1 MKEGYGVTVTSN
13 VCLFWRYFY
22 LVSLTVFSTKSD
34 LYFLFVLKGCPA
46 EDDRVPLETKE
57 FNMSEYLDAARAED
71 FIGRQWLYRE
81 IEDAFKDEYI
91 AGVQILG
98 SPGSGKSA
106 LSSHLICSRTSSP
119 RIHTHIIGYH
129 LCKYSEKNTQ
139 MAGKFVRNLADMIA
153 RRLPEYGYL
162 VSNTSFI
169 QRSFAQDC
177 IQNQD
182 PVGCFEVT
190 IVTPLRNLKKPPA
203 ENWFLVVDALD
214 ECLTQGE
221 TGHSIVYLLNNKIHR
236 LPAWFNL
243 VLTSRNESDV
253 SLHSSRIKRITID
266 PEDPRNLKDL
276 EFYVTKRLFHAT
288 PLLRRI
294 TSWFGDDSEKSIATL
309 AGDVLNISQGN
320 FLFVKELLDY
330 WELSRPNLSNA
341 FVLPKTLGDLYQS
354 YFGRLFR
361 RKESFKYA
369 RHVFELLVSTF
380 DPLTQKQILELL
392 KTRENNRDEEY
403 DFKNNRLK
411 ELGHFLKY
419 GKDNTVTLYHLSLTE
434 WLTSEEN
441 EKYFVSKKKGHKT
454 FCDFYLN
461 LIRKGKKSKLSKYIL
476 KLAQHIALG
485 GRKEAYVQ
493 EFLSLPS
500 QIVNS
505 SDPQSK
511 GTLLHL
517 AATMDNRDA
526 LELLLTHFTCIDCV
540 DNRGVTPAFLAAE
553 HGLVDNV
560 ALLIGKGA
568 KVNRKTKGM
577 VAFYKAKILRGLTT
591 LKEANNDSYL
601 SVAYQ
606 RIDMPVY
613 QTNSKFFGAS
623 MLHAAAKG
631 GHERVV
637 RFLIEKNAR
646 ISILNGAH
654 LNAMQIA
661 AEHGH
666 LNVVR
671 TLYEAGAVADQ
682 TALHHA
688 AANNRMDVVNF
699 LLDIGLKDDCLRCD
713 GFFYWLNSKHR
724 FPSTTILLSPPFKDY
739 CSHIRI
745 INNDVAKM
753 CIDYEKKW
761 PDETK
766 KLYDDSHLI
775 FCHSA
780 LHAAVAGG
788 HDKVV
793 TRLLSENHSALNC
806 HDYSG
811 RTPLHEAVRKN
822 DSTIVNILLDKHPQM
837 VKYKCKHWQE
847 VDKTLVKFEELAE
860 YNADVC
866 HCGYTPLHLAARYG
880 HLEVAI
886 LLIRKGARLDE
897 RDCTGATPVHVASCH
912 NHANLIGGNLNVKT
926 SNGSTPLH
934 SAAACGAV
942 EIIDYLLYKKASLTA
957 TDNYGLTALHYSIH
971 NIRFR
976 SVVDLIAPRKG
987 HLSGFFVHDNR
998 YISVDG
1004 LRWLDTL
1011 LTLLQSGSN
1020 VDAVDVD
1027 GQTALHIA
1035 AHYGL
1040 ADAVNVLLQMNA
1052 SMEMKDKNGKTPLEV
1067 AFENAPVEPEQLPS
1081 FRATKMEDLR
1091 ELLHGHVMVIFLL
1104 LSHGASSGKCTSS
1117 RGSMLHTAIVKK
1129 QFHIAQLL
1137 LLKGANLTCED
1148 SLGRTPL
1155 ITCLHNSGEFAG
1167 ILFSDKITEPVAIEC
1182 GKPFN
1187 YSLFHVLSYSRPFFE
1202 DDGFFYLEK
1211 CSESTDPLCTVKK
1224 GPLAVAVESHL
1235 EKERIINSCFDAEGF
1250 TALHRAAQGANLVA
1264 IRYLLANGANDSILS
1279 PHGHDAL
1286 TLAVLHAGRKR
1297 LWERNKLVWVD
1308 ADFHHRLKAEEAAI
1322 ELLRHAVKSR
1332 GYKIRC
1338 DASKAELTLYHLAA
1352 SRGLLKFIE
1361 VIFSERDLHQLDVD
1375 CANTDGITPM
1385 YLAKL
1390 FKQNEEL
1397 EGQGNPWEQVIQII
1411 KRHGSKMRY
1420 PKKMAEY
1427 SIIYN
1432 GVYGWIPDEF
1442 TLDLRPDIFHFIT
1455 SLLKSFQIR
1464 EKRPFHCS
1472 FAPYLDVNSE
1482 LFYWPIK
1489 ELWEKV
1495 NSSAVSMLRLSE
1507 EHPSTSQRRR
1517 KEQCSREEEYFRKD
1531 LRRCLLHVD
1540 QFYRCLS
1547 RIDLHRQMYP
1557 KKVAK
1562 SGNWEILSKIQRNW
1576 FQKELLDLMKMRH
1589 TEVFRMFPCAKSLF
1603 DRFKPLFRLN
1613 DDVTRH
1619 YIREYEKSGPGN
1631 YLDLICQNLRF
1642 VFQYYSSYRER
1653 NQQPS
1658 EYRLREYEL
1667 FSRPD
1672 FVEERMKIS
1681 KYFLHPGRF
1690 IITWP
1695 LEFFLKRSLGFY
1707 RRYDY
1712 LKTLHIGIEPRT
1724 YVHLYPDNVRHLVD
1738 RGRVVLLY

>member
-1 MKEGYGVTVTSN
+1 MFE
-13 VCLFWRYFY
+13 
-22 LVSLTVFSTKSD
+22 
-34 LYFLFVLKGCPA
+34 GCPA
-46 EDDRVPLETKE
+46 EDSYVPFETKE
-57 FNMSEYLDAARAED
+57 FNMSKYLDADRAKD
-71 FIGRQWLYRE
+71 FVGRQWLYRE
-81 IEDAFKDEYI
+81 VEDAFEVENI
-91 AGVQILG
+91 TGVQIIA

-106 LSSHLICSRTSSP
+106 FASQLICSRTSSSFFDT
-119 RIHTHIIGYH
+119 RILGYH
-129 LCKYSEKNTQ
+129 FCKYSDKHTQ
-139 MAGKFVRNLADMIA
+139 MAGKFVRNLAEMIG
-153 RRLPEYGYL
+153 RRLPEYGDIVTNSTY
-162 VSNTSFI
+162 I
-169 QRSFAQDC
+169 QLSLTEDC
-177 IQNQD
+177 IHYQD
-182 PVGCFEVT
+182 PVGCFEVA
-190 IVTPLRNLKKPPA
+190 VLSPLRNLTNKPR
-203 ENWFLVVDALD
+203 EIYWFVVVDALD
-214 ECLTQGE
+214 ECLTQVE
-221 TGHSIVYLLNNKIHR
+221 TGHSIVYLLNNTIHR
-236 LPAWFNL
+236 FPPWLK
-243 VLTSRNESDV
+243 VVMTSRNESDV
-253 SLHSSRIKRITID
+253 SLHSSKVKKITID
-266 PEDPRNLKDL
+266 PEDSRNLKDL
-276 EFYVTKRLFHAT
+276 EIYVTKRLFQESS
-288 PLLRRI
+288 LLHRVK
-294 TSWFGDDSEKSIATL
+294 SWFGDDSVKLITKSA
-309 AGDVLNISQGN
+309 AEVLSKTQGN

-330 WELSRPNLSNA
+330 WELSRPDLRDA
-341 FVLPKTLGDLYQS
+341 LVPPKTLGDLYQS
-354 YFGRLFR
+354 YFERLYP
-361 RKESFKYA
+361 RKGNFKYA
-369 RHVFELLVSTF
+369 RHIFELLVSTF
-380 DPLTQKQILELL
+380 EPLTQKQVFELL
-392 KTRENNRDEEY
+392 RLRENNLDEEY
-403 DFKNNRLK
+403 SFKNRLK
-411 ELGHFLKY
+411 ELDHFLKY

-434 WLTSEEN
+434 WLTSERN
-441 EKYFVSKKKGHKT
+441 EKYFVSKRKGHET

-461 LIRKGKKSKLSKYIL
+461 LIREGKKSKLSKYIL

-485 GRKEAYVQ
+485 GWKEAYVQ
-493 EFLSLPS
+493 EFLNFPS
-500 QIVNS
+500 QTVNS

-517 AATMDNRDA
+517 AATIDNREA
-526 LELLLTHFTCIDCV
+526 LELLLRHFSCIDCV
-540 DNRGVTPAFLAAE
+540 DNRGITPAFLAAE
-553 HGLVDNV
+553 HGLVDNLV
-560 ALLIGKGA
+560 LLVGKGA
-568 KVNRKTKGM
+568 KVNRKTKGI
-577 VAFYKAKILRGLTT
+577 VAFYKAKILRE
-591 LKEANNDSYL
+591 LKALKQANNNSYM
-601 SVAYQ
+601 SVVYQ

-613 QTNSKFFGAS
+613 QTKSKLFGAS

-637 RFLIEKNAR
+637 RFLIENNAR

-654 LNAMQIA
+654 LTALQIA
-661 AEHGH
+661 AENGH
-666 LNVVR
+666 LNVVK

-688 AANNRMDVVNF
+688 ALNNSLDVVNF
-699 LLDIGLKDDCLRCD
+699 LLDIGVKDECLRCD
-713 GFFYWLNSKHR
+713 GSFYWLNTKER
-724 FPSTTILLSPPFKDY
+724 FPNSTFFPDPPFKDS
-739 CSHIRI
+739 CSNMALID
-745 INNDVAKM
+745 NDVAKV

-775 FCHSA
+775 LCHSA
-780 LHAAVAGG
+780 LHAAVASG
-788 HDKVV
+788 HNKVV
-793 TRLLSENHSALNC
+793 TRLLSEKHNALNC
-806 HDYSG
+806 QDYSG

-822 DSTIVNILLDKHPQM
+822 DSTIVNILLDKQPQM

-847 VDKTLVKFEELAE
+847 VDETLLSLEELAE

-942 EIIDYLLYKKASLTA
+942 EIIDYLLNKKASLTA

-987 HLSGFFVHDNR
+987 HLSGIFVHDNR

-1052 SMEMKDKNGKTPLEV
+1052 SMEMKDKNGKTPVEV

-1091 ELLHGHVMVIFLL
+1091 KLLHGHVMVIFLL

-1167 ILFSDKITEPVAIEC
+1167 ILFSDKIAEPVAIEC

-1235 EKERIINSCFDAEGF
+1235 EKERIINSCFDDEGF

-1297 LWERNKLVWVD
+1297 LWERNELVWVD
-1308 ADFHHRLKAEEAAI
+1308 SDFHHRLKAEEAAI

-1338 DASKAELTLYHLAA
+1338 DSSKAELTLYHLAA

-1411 KRHGSKMRY
+1411 KRHGGKMRY

-1482 LFYWPIK
+1482 LFYWLIK

-1495 NSSAVSMLRLSE
+1495 NSSAVSELRHLE
-1507 EHPSTSQRRR
+1507 EHRSTSRRGR
-1517 KEQCSREEEYFRKD
+1517 KTQCSREEESFRRD
-1531 LRRCLLHVD
+1531 LGRCLLHVD
-1540 QFYRCLS
+1540 QFYRYLS

-1619 YIREYEKSGPGN
+1619 YIREYEKSGPDN
-1631 YLDLICQNLRF
+1631 YLNLICQNLRF
-1642 VFQYYSSYRER
+1642 IFQSYSSYRER

-1672 FVEERMKIS
+1672 FVGERMKIS
-1681 KYFLHPGRF
+1681 KYFRHPGRF
-1690 IITWP
+1690 IIEWP
-1695 LEFFLKRSLGFY
+1695 QEFFLKRSLGFY

-1712 LKTLHIGIEPRT
+1712 LKTIHIGIEPRT
-1724 YVHLYPDNVRHLVD
+1724 YVHLYPDNIRNLVE
-1738 RGRVVLLY
+1738 RGKVLLWY

>member
-1 MKEGYGVTVTSN
+1 MFE
-13 VCLFWRYFY
+13 
-22 LVSLTVFSTKSD
+22 
-34 LYFLFVLKGCPA
+34 GCPA
-46 EDDRVPLETKE
+46 EDSNVPFETKE

-81 IEDAFKDEYI
+81 VEDAFEEENI
-91 AGVQILG
+91 AGVQIIG

-106 LSSHLICSRTSSP
+106 LASQLICSRTSSSF
-119 RIHTHIIGYH
+119 IHTRILGYH
-129 LCKYSEKNTQ
+129 FCKYSDKNTQ
-139 MAGKFVRNLADMIA
+139 MAGKFVRNLAEMIG
-153 RRLPEYGYL
+153 RRLPEYGYF
-162 VSNTSFI
+162 VTNHTYI
-169 QRSFAQDC
+169 HRSLTEDC
-177 IQNQD
+177 IHY
-182 PVGCFEVT
+182 PLGCFKLAVLS
-190 IVTPLRNLKKPPA
+190 PLRNLKNKPR
-203 ENWFLVVDALD
+203 ENWFVVVDALD

-236 LPAWFNL
+236 FPPWLK
-243 VLTSRNESDV
+243 VVMTSRNESDA
-253 SLHSSRIKRITID
+253 SLHSSKVKKITID
-266 PEDPRNLKDL
+266 PEDSRNLKDL
-276 EFYVTKRLFHAT
+276 EIYVTKRLLQERS
-288 PLLRRI
+288 LLHRV
-294 TSWFGDDSEKSIATL
+294 TSWFGDDSVKLIAKL
-309 AGDVLNISQGN
+309 ARDVLNISQGN

-330 WELSRPNLSNA
+330 WELSRPDLRDA

-354 YFGRLFR
+354 YFERLYP
-361 RKESFKYA
+361 RKGSFKYA

-392 KTRENNRDEEY
+392 KMRENNLDEEY
-403 DFKNNRLK
+403 DFKNRLK

-461 LIRKGKKSKLSKYIL
+461 LIRKRKKSKLSKYIL

-485 GRKEAYVQ
+485 GWKEAYVQ

-517 AATMDNRDA
+517 AATIDNRDA
-526 LELLLTHFTCIDCV
+526 LELLLRHFTCIDCV

-560 ALLIGKGA
+560 ALLIVRGA

-577 VAFYKAKILRGLTT
+577 VAFYKAKILRDLTT

-601 SVAYQ
+601 SVARQ

-637 RFLIEKNAR
+637 RFLIENNAH
-646 ISILNGAH
+646 IFILNGAH
-654 LNAMQIA
+654 QTAMQIA
-661 AEHGH
+661 AENGH
-666 LNVVR
+666 LEVVKA
-671 TLYEAGAVADQ
+671 LYEAGAVADQ

-699 LLDIGLKDDCLRCD
+699 LLEIGVKDECLRCD
-713 GFFYWLNSKHR
+713 GFFSWLNSKER
-724 FPSTTILLSPPFKDY
+724 FPSTTIVLRPPFKDY
-739 CSHIRI
+739 CSHIWI
-745 INNDVAKM
+745 MDNNVTKI

-766 KLYDDSHLI
+766 KLYDDNHLI
-775 FCHSA
+775 LCHSA
-780 LHAAVAGG
+780 LHAAVASG

-793 TRLLSENHSALNC
+793 TRLLSEKHNALNC
-806 HDYSG
+806 QDYSG

-847 VDKTLVKFEELAE
+847 VNQTLLSFEELAE

-866 HCGYTPLHLAARYG
+866 HCGYSPLHLAARHG

-886 LLIRKGARLDE
+886 LLIKNGARLDD
-897 RDCTGATPVHVASCH
+897 RDCTGATPVHVAACH
-912 NHANLIGGNLNVKT
+912 NHANLIGGNLNIKT
-926 SNGSTPLH
+926 LNGSTPLH

-976 SVVDLIAPRKG
+976 SLVELIAPRKG
-987 HLSGFFVHDNR
+987 HLSSFFVHDNR

-1011 LTLLQSGSN
+1011 VKLLHRGSN

-1027 GQTALHIA
+1027 GQTPLHIA

-1067 AFENAPVEPEQLPS
+1067 AFENAPVESEQFPS
-1081 FRATKMEDLR
+1081 FRATKIEHVR
-1091 ELLHGHVMVIFLL
+1091 EHLHGHVMVIFLL

-1117 RGSMLHTAIVKK
+1117 SGSMLHTAIVKK
-1129 QFHIAQLL
+1129 QLHIAQLL
-1137 LLKGANLTCED
+1137 LLKGSNLTCKD

-1155 ITCLHNSGEFAG
+1155 VTYLHNSEEFSG
-1167 ILFSDKITEPVAIEC
+1167 VLLREFTEPVTIEC

-1187 YSLFHVLSYSRPFFE
+1187 YSLFHLLSYIRPIFE
-1202 DDGFFYLEK
+1202 DNSLFYLDS
-1211 CSESTDPLCTVKK
+1211 CSEAADPVCKVKK
-1224 GPLAVAVESHL
+1224 GPVVIAIESHP
-1235 EKERIINSCFDAEGF
+1235 EKEEIISTCFDAEGF
-1250 TALHRAAQGANLVA
+1250 TPLHRAAQGANLVP

-1279 PHGHDAL
+1279 PHGHDAV
-1286 TLAVLHAGRKR
+1286 TLAVLHAGRRR
-1297 LWERNKLVWVD
+1297 LWERHELVWVD
-1308 ADFHHRLKAEEAAI
+1308 GDYLHLMRAEQAAV
-1322 ELLRHAVKSR
+1322 ELLHHAMKNR

-1338 DASKAELTLYHLAA
+1338 DSSKPDLTLYHIAA
-1352 SRGLLKFIE
+1352 SRGLVKFIE
-1361 VIFSERDLHQLDVD
+1361 AIFNESDLHQLHAD
-1375 CANTDGITPM
+1375 CANADGITPM

-1390 FKQNEEL
+1390 FEERVQDGL
-1397 EGQGNPWEQVIQII
+1397 ENPWEQVIQII
-1411 KRHGSKMRY
+1411 KRHGGKMRY
-1420 PKKMAEY
+1420 PRKNVEHN
-1427 SIIYN
+1427 IIYN
-1432 GVYGWIPDEF
+1432 GVYGWIPNEF
-1442 TLDLRPDIFHFIT
+1442 KINLRPDIVHFIT
-1455 SLLKSFQIR
+1455 SLLTSYEKKEKKSFRCFFHRQIDLTR
-1464 EKRPFHCS
+1464 EN
-1472 FAPYLDVNSE
+1472 AY
-1482 LFYWPIK
+1482 YWPVIW
-1489 ELWEKV
+1489 LWEDINFSVK
-1495 NSSAVSMLRLSE
+1495 SLMRESE
-1507 EHPSTSQRRR
+1507 EVQPNSNTGRR
-1517 KEQCSREEEYFRKD
+1517 QCSREEEYFRRD
-1531 LRRCLLHVD
+1531 WGRCSLHLK
-1540 QFYRCLS
+1540 QF
-1547 RIDLHRQMYP
+1547 RQYMSKISFPRQAYP
-1557 KKVAK
+1557 KNIAK
-1562 SGNWEILSKIQRNW
+1562 LKNWEVFSKVQRNW
-1576 FQKELLDLMKMRH
+1576 IQKEFLSLMKMRH
-1589 TEVFRMFPCAKSLF
+1589 TEVFRTLACFKSLCS
-1603 DRFKPLFRLN
+1603 RFKPVYHLDARSVTFR
-1613 DDVTRH
+1613 
-1619 YIREYEKSGPGN
+1619 IRRFEKNPPVDN
-1631 YLDLICQNLRF
+1631 YLNQICDSIEYIFENYISFRK
-1642 VFQYYSSYRER
+1642 SS
-1653 NQQPS
+1653 QQPS
-1658 EYRLREYEL
+1658 EFRLRDNEL
-1667 FSRPD
+1667 FSRSGFFNGPVKM
-1672 FVEERMKIS
+1672 FRQAS
-1681 KYFLHPGRF
+1681 F
-1690 IITWP
+1690 IGSNPTEWP
-1695 LEFFLKRSLGFY
+1695 LEFFLRRSLGFF

-1712 LKTLHIGIEPRT
+1712 LKTLHIGKEPRT
-1724 YVHLYPDNVRHLVD
+1724 YVHLYPDKIRKLMERNKMWYNPSQLAMWFKEF
-1738 RGRVVLLY
+1738 

>member
-1 MKEGYGVTVTSN
+1 MFE
-13 VCLFWRYFY
+13 
-22 LVSLTVFSTKSD
+22 
-34 LYFLFVLKGCPA
+34 GCPA
-46 EDDRVPLETKE
+46 EDSYVPFETKE
-57 FNMSEYLDAARAED
+57 FNMSEYLDADRAKD
-71 FIGRQWLYRE
+71 FVGRQWLYRE
-81 IEDAFKDEYI
+81 VEDAFEEENI
-91 AGVQILG
+91 TGVQIIA

-106 LSSHLICSRTSSP
+106 FASQLICSRTSSSFFDT
-119 RIHTHIIGYH
+119 RILGYH
-129 LCKYSEKNTQ
+129 FCKYSDKHTQ
-139 MAGKFVRNLADMIA
+139 MAGKFVRNLAEMIG
-153 RRLPEYGYL
+153 RRLPEYGYI
-162 VSNTSFI
+162 VSNTTYI
-169 QRSFAQDC
+169 QRSLKEDC
-177 IQNQD
+177 MHYQD
-182 PVGCFEVT
+182 PVGCFEVA
-190 IVTPLRNLKKPPA
+190 VLSPLRNLKNKPR
-203 ENWFLVVDALD
+203 EIYWFVVVDALD
-214 ECLTQGE
+214 ECLTQVE

-236 LPAWFNL
+236 FPPWLK
-243 VLTSRNESDV
+243 VVMTSRNESDV
-253 SLHSSRIKRITID
+253 SLHSSKVKKITID
-266 PEDPRNLKDL
+266 PEDSRNLKDL
-276 EFYVTKRLFHAT
+276 EIYVTERLSQERS
-288 PLLRRI
+288 LLHRVK
-294 TSWFGDDSEKSIATL
+294 SWFGDDSVKLITKL
-309 AGDVLNISQGN
+309 AAEVLSKSQGN

-330 WELSRPNLSNA
+330 WELSRPDLRDA
-341 FVLPKTLGDLYQS
+341 LVPPKTLGDLYQS
-354 YFGRLFR
+354 YFERLYP
-361 RKESFKYA
+361 RKGNFKYA
-369 RHVFELLVSTF
+369 RHILELLVSTF
-380 DPLTQKQILELL
+380 EPLRQKQVFELL
-392 KTRENNRDEEY
+392 RLRENNLDEEY
-403 DFKNNRLK
+403 SFKNRLK

-434 WLTSEEN
+434 WLTSERN
-441 EKYFVSKKKGHKT
+441 EKYFVSKRKGHET

-461 LIRKGKKSKLSKYIL
+461 LIREGRKSKLSKYIL

-540 DNRGVTPAFLAAE
+540 DNRGITPAFLAAE

-577 VAFYKAKILRGLTT
+577 VAFYKAKILRDLTT

-601 SVAYQ
+601 SVGYQ

-613 QTNSKFFGAS
+613 QTKSKFFGAS

-646 ISILNGAH
+646 ISILNGVH
-654 LNAMQIA
+654 LTAMQTA
-661 AEHGH
+661 AENGH
-666 LNVVR
+666 LNVVK

-699 LLDIGLKDDCLRCD
+699 LLEIGVKDECLRCD
-713 GFFYWLNSKHR
+713 GFFYWLNSKER
-724 FPSTTILLSPPFKDY
+724 FPSTTIVLRPPFKDN
-739 CSHIRI
+739 CSHIWI
-745 INNDVAKM
+745 MDNNVTKI

-766 KLYDDSHLI
+766 KLYDDSRLI
-775 FCHSA
+775 FCYSA
-780 LHAAVAGG
+780 LHAAVVSG

-793 TRLLSENHSALNC
+793 TRLLSEKHNALNC
-806 HDYSG
+806 YDYTG

-822 DSTIVNILLDKHPQM
+822 DSIIVNILLDKHPQM
-837 VKYKCKHWQE
+837 VKYKCKRWQE
-847 VDKTLVKFEELAE
+847 VNQTLLSFEELAE
-860 YNADVC
+860 YSADVC
-866 HCGYTPLHLAARYG
+866 HCGYTPLHLAALYG
-880 HLEVAI
+880 HLEAAI
-886 LLIRKGARLDE
+886 LLIRKGAQLDD
-897 RDCTGATPVHVASCH
+897 RDCTGATPIHVAACP
-912 NHANLIGGNLNVKT
+912 NRANLIGGNINVKT

-934 SAAACGAV
+934 SAAACGV
-942 EIIDYLLYKKASLTA
+942 VGVIDYLLYKKASLTA
-957 TDNYGLTALHYSIH
+957 VDNYNLTAPHYSIH
-971 NIRFR
+971 NFTFT
-976 SVVDLIAPRKG
+976 SFVDLMAPRKG
-987 HLSGFFVHDNR
+987 NLPRFFVYDNQ
-998 YISVDG
+998 YTSVDD
-1004 LRWLDTL
+1004 LHWLDTL
-1011 LTLLQSGSN
+1011 VKLLHGGSN
-1020 VDAVDVD
+1020 IDVVDVD
-1027 GQTALHIA
+1027 GQTPLHIA

-1067 AFENAPVEPEQLPS
+1067 AFENAPVESEQFPS

-1155 ITCLHNSGEFAG
+1155 ITCLHNSGEFSG

-1187 YSLFHVLSYSRPFFE
+1187 YSLFHLLSYSRPFFE
-1202 DDGFFYLEK
+1202 DEGFFYLEK

-1250 TALHRAAQGANLVA
+1250 TALHRAAQGANLAA
-1264 IRYLLANGANDSILS
+1264 IRYLLAIGVNDSTLS
-1279 PHGHDAL
+1279 PYGYDAL

-1338 DASKAELTLYHLAA
+1338 DSSKAELTLYHLAA

-1411 KRHGSKMRY
+1411 KRHGGKMRY

-1432 GVYGWIPDEF
+1432 SVYGWIPDEF

-1482 LFYWPIK
+1482 LFYWLIK

-1495 NSSAVSMLRLSE
+1495 NSSAVSELRHLE
-1507 EHPSTSQRRR
+1507 EHRSTSRRGR
-1517 KEQCSREEEYFRKD
+1517 KTQCSREEESFRRD

-1540 QFYRCLS
+1540 QFYRYLS

-1562 SGNWEILSKIQRNW
+1562 SGNWEILSKTQRNW

-1619 YIREYEKSGPGN
+1619 YIREYEKSGPDN
-1631 YLDLICQNLRF
+1631 YLNLICQNLRF
-1642 VFQYYSSYRER
+1642 IFQSYSSYRER

-1672 FVEERMKIS
+1672 FVGERMKIS
-1681 KYFLHPGRF
+1681 KYSRHPGRF
-1690 IITWP
+1690 IIEWP
-1695 LEFFLKRSLGFY
+1695 QEFFLKRSLGFY

-1712 LKTLHIGIEPRT
+1712 LKTIHIGIEPRT
-1724 YVHLYPDNVRHLVD
+1724 YVHLYPDNIRNLVE
-1738 RGRVVLLY
+1738 RGKVLLWY

>member
-1 MKEGYGVTVTSN
+1 
-13 VCLFWRYFY
+13 
-22 LVSLTVFSTKSD
+22 
-34 LYFLFVLKGCPA
+34 
-46 EDDRVPLETKE
+46 
-57 FNMSEYLDAARAED
+57 MSEYLDAARAED

-129 LCKYSEKNTQ
+129 LCKYSDKNTQ

-190 IVTPLRNLKKPPA
+190 IVTPLRNLKKYPT

-214 ECLTQGE
+214 ECLTHGE

-236 LPAWFNL
+236 LPTWFKL

-253 SLHSSRIKRITID
+253 SLHSSGIKRITID
-266 PEDPRNLKDL
+266 PEDPRNLKDV
-276 EFYVTKRLFHAT
+276 EFYVTKRFFQET

-294 TSWFGDDSEKSIATL
+294 TSWFGDDSEKSITKL

-341 FVLPKTLGDLYQS
+341 FVLPKTLGHLYQS
-354 YFGRLFR
+354 YFERLYP
-361 RKESFKYA
+361 RKGSFKYA

-392 KTRENNRDEEY
+392 KMRESNLDEEY
-403 DFKNNRLK
+403 DFKNRLK
-411 ELGHFLKY
+411 ELDHFLKY

-461 LIRKGKKSKLSKYIL
+461 LIRKGEKSKLSKYIL

-485 GRKEAYVQ
+485 DWKEAYVQ
-493 EFLSLPS
+493 EFRSLPS

-511 GTLLHL
+511 RTLLHL
-517 AATMDNRDA
+517 AATIDNRDA

-540 DNRGVTPAFLAAE
+540 DNRGITPAFLAAE

-577 VAFYKAKILRGLTT
+577 VAFYKAKILRDLTT
-591 LKEANNDSYL
+591 LKEANKDSYL

-613 QTNSKFFGAS
+613 QIKSKFFGAS

-666 LNVVR
+666 LNVVK

-699 LLDIGLKDDCLRCD
+699 LLDIGLKDECLRCD

-724 FPSTTILLSPPFKDY
+724 FPSTTILLSPPFKDH

-745 INNDVAKM
+745 INNDVAKI

-793 TRLLSENHSALNC
+793 TRLLSENHNALNC

-847 VDKTLVKFEELAE
+847 VDKTLIKFEELAE

-897 RDCTGATPVHVASCH
+897 RDCTGAAPVHVAACH
-912 NHANLIGGNLNVKT
+912 NHVNLLGDNLNIKT

-942 EIIDYLLYKKASLTA
+942 EVIDYLLYRKASLTA
-957 TDNYGLTALHYSIH
+957 VDNYGLTALHYSIH

-976 SVVDLIAPRKG
+976 SPFDLIAPRKG
-987 HLSGFFVHDNR
+987 HLSGFFVYDNQ
-998 YISVDG
+998 YKSVDG

-1011 LTLLQSGSN
+1011 VKLLRRGSK
-1020 VDAVDVD
+1020 VDVVDVD
-1027 GQTALHIA
+1027 GQTPLHIA

-1067 AFENAPVEPEQLPS
+1067 AFENAPVESEQFPS

-1137 LLKGANLTCED
+1137 LLKGVNLTCED

-1155 ITCLHNSGEFAG
+1155 ITCLHNSGEFSG
-1167 ILFSDKITEPVAIEC
+1167 ILFRDKITEPVAIEC

-1187 YSLFHVLSYSRPFFE
+1187 YSLFHLLSYSRPFFE

-1224 GPLAVAVESHL
+1224 GPVAVAVESHL

-1264 IRYLLANGANDSILS
+1264 IRYLLAIGANDSTLS

-1297 LWERNKLVWVD
+1297 LWERNKVVWVD

-1352 SRGLLKFIE
+1352 SRGLLKFIK

-1375 CANTDGITPM
+1375 CANADGITPM

-1411 KRHGSKMRY
+1411 KRHGGKMRY

-1495 NSSAVSMLRLSE
+1495 NSSALFELRHLE
-1507 EHPSTSQRRR
+1507 EHRSAFRRRR
-1517 KEQCSREEEYFRKD
+1517 KTQYSREEEFFRRD

-1540 QFYRCLS
+1540 QFYRYLS
-1547 RIDLHRQMYP
+1547 RIDLHRQVYP

-1562 SGNWEILSKIQRNW
+1562 GGNWEILSKIQRNW

-1619 YIREYEKSGPGN
+1619 YIREYEKSGPDN
-1631 YLDLICQNLRF
+1631 YLNLICQNLRF
-1642 VFQYYSSYRER
+1642 IFQYYSSHRER

-1672 FVEERMKIS
+1672 FVGERMKIS
-1681 KYFLHPGRF
+1681 KYFRHPGRF
-1690 IITWP
+1690 IIEWP
-1695 LEFFLKRSLGFY
+1695 QEFFLKRSLGFY

-1712 LKTLHIGIEPRT
+1712 LKTLHIGVEPRT
-1724 YVHLYPDNVRHLVD
+1724 YVHLYPDNIRNLVE
-1738 RGRVVLLY
+1738 RGKVLLWY

>member
-1 MKEGYGVTVTSN
+1 M
-13 VCLFWRYFY
+13 
-22 LVSLTVFSTKSD
+22 
-34 LYFLFVLKGCPA
+34 LKGCPA

-129 LCKYSEKNTQ
+129 LCKYPDKNTQ

-190 IVTPLRNLKKPPA
+190 IVTPLRNLKKRPT

-236 LPAWFNL
+236 LPTWFKL

-253 SLHSSRIKRITID
+253 SLHSSKINKITM
-266 PEDPRNLKDL
+266 EDSRNLEDL
-276 EFYVTKRLFHAT
+276 ELYVTKRFQER

-294 TSWFGDDSEKSIATL
+294 TSWFGDDSEKSIAKL

-354 YFGRLFR
+354 YFERLFP
-361 RKESFKYA
+361 RKGSFKYA

-392 KTRENNRDEEY
+392 KTRENNLDEEY
-403 DFKNNRLK
+403 DFKNRLK

-461 LIRKGKKSKLSKYIL
+461 LIRKGKKGKFSKYIL

-493 EFLSLPS
+493 EFVSLPS

-540 DNRGVTPAFLAAE
+540 DNRGITPAFLAAE

-880 HLEVAI
+880 HLEVAT

-897 RDCTGATPVHVASCH
+897 RDCTGATPVHVAACH
-912 NHANLIGGNLNVKT
+912 NHANLTRGNLNIKT

-942 EIIDYLLYKKASLTA
+942 EVIDYLLDKKASLTA
-957 TDNYGLTALHYSIH
+957 VDNYGLTALHYSIH

-976 SVVDLIAPRKG
+976 SPFDLIAPRKG
-987 HLSGFFVHDNR
+987 HLSGFFVYDNQ
-998 YISVDG
+998 YKSVDG

-1011 LTLLQSGSN
+1011 VKLLRRGSK
-1020 VDAVDVD
+1020 VDVVDID
-1027 GQTALHIA
+1027 GQTPLHIA

-1067 AFENAPVEPEQLPS
+1067 AFENAPVGSEQFPS
-1081 FRATKMEDLR
+1081 FRATKVEDLR

-1155 ITCLHNSGEFAG
+1155 ITCLHNSGEFSG

-1187 YSLFHVLSYSRPFFE
+1187 YSLFHLLSYNRPFFE

-1224 GPLAVAVESHL
+1224 GPLAVAVESHF

-1250 TALHRAAQGANLVA
+1250 TALHRAAQGANLAA
-1264 IRYLLANGANDSILS
+1264 IRYLLAIGANDSTLS
-1279 PHGHDAL
+1279 PYGHDAL
-1286 TLAVLHAGRKR
+1286 TLAVLHAERKR

-1361 VIFSERDLHQLDVD
+1361 VIFSERDLHQLDVN

-1397 EGQGNPWEQVIQII
+1397 DGQGNPWEQVIQII
-1411 KRHGSKMRY
+1411 KRHGGKMQY

-1432 GVYGWIPDEF
+1432 GVYGWTPNEF

-1482 LFYWPIK
+1482 LLYWPIK

-1562 SGNWEILSKIQRNW
+1562 SGNWEILSKIQRSW

-1619 YIREYEKSGPGN
+1619 YIREYEKSGPDN
-1631 YLDLICQNLRF
+1631 YLNLICQNLRF
-1642 VFQYYSSYRER
+1642 IFQYYSSHRER

-1672 FVEERMKIS
+1672 FVKERMKIS

-1724 YVHLYPDNVRHLVD
+1724 YVHLYPDNIRNLVE
-1738 RGRVVLLY
+1738 RGKVLLW

>member
-34 LYFLFVLKGCPA
+34 LYFFFVLKGCPA

-81 IEDAFKDEYI
+81 IEDAFTDEYI

-129 LCKYSEKNTQ
+129 LCKHSDKNTQ

-153 RRLPEYGYL
+153 HRLPEYGYL

-190 IVTPLRNLKKPPA
+190 IVTPLRNLKKYPT

-236 LPAWFNL
+236 LPTWFKL

-253 SLHSSRIKRITID
+253 SLHFGKITKITID
-266 PEDPRNLKDL
+266 PEDSRNLKDL
-276 EFYVTKRLFHAT
+276 EIYVTKRLFQER

-294 TSWFGDDSEKSIATL
+294 KSWFGDDSVKSIAKL
-309 AGDVLNISQGN
+309 ATDVLNISQGN

-330 WELSRPNLSNA
+330 WELSRPDLSNA

-354 YFGRLFR
+354 YFERLYP
-361 RKESFKYA
+361 RKGNFKYA
-369 RHVFELLVSTF
+369 RHIFELLVSTF
-380 DPLTQKQILELL
+380 EPLTQKQILELL
-392 KTRENNRDEEY
+392 KMRENNLDEEY
-403 DFKNNRLK
+403 DFKNRLK

-476 KLAQHIALG
+476 KLAQHITLG
-485 GRKEAYVQ
+485 GWKEAYVQ
-493 EFLSLPS
+493 EFRSLPS

-511 GTLLHL
+511 RTLLHL
-517 AATMDNRDA
+517 AATIDNRDA

-540 DNRGVTPAFLAAE
+540 DNRGITPAFLAAE

-560 ALLIGKGA
+560 ALLIGMGA
-568 KVNRKTKGM
+568 EVNRKTKGM
-577 VAFYKAKILRGLTT
+577 VAFYKAKILRDLTT

-613 QTNSKFFGAS
+613 QTKSKFFGAS

-637 RFLIEKNAR
+637 RFLIENNTH

-654 LNAMQIA
+654 QTAMQIA
-661 AEHGH
+661 AENGH
-666 LNVVR
+666 LEVVKA
-671 TLYEAGAVADQ
+671 LYEAGAVADQ
-682 TALHHA
+682 KTLHHA
-688 AANNRMDVVNF
+688 AANNRLDVVNF
-699 LLDIGLKDDCLRCD
+699 LLDIGVKDECMRCD
-713 GFFYWLNSKHR
+713 GSFHWLNSKQR
-724 FPSTTILLSPPFKDY
+724 FPSSTLFLQFTFKDS
-739 CSHIRI
+739 CSNITLTD
-745 INNDVAKM
+745 NDVAKV
-753 CIDYEKKW
+753 CIDYKEKW
-761 PDETK
+761 PDEVE
-766 KLYDDSHLI
+766 KLYDDSYLI

-780 LHAAVAGG
+780 LHAAVASG

-793 TRLLSENHSALNC
+793 TRLLSQKHNALHC

-811 RTPLHEAVRKN
+811 RTPLHEAVRKKN
-822 DSTIVNILLDKHPQM
+822 SIVVKILLDKHPQM

-847 VDKTLVKFEELAE
+847 VDQTLLSFEELAE

-880 HLEVAI
+880 HQEVAI
-886 LLIRKGARLDE
+886 LLIRKGAQLDD
-897 RDCTGATPVHVASCH
+897 RDCTGATPIHVAACP
-912 NHANLIGGNLNVKT
+912 NHANLIGGNINVKT

-934 SAAACGAV
+934 SAAACGV
-942 EIIDYLLYKKASLTA
+942 VGIIEYLLYKKASLTA
-957 TDNYGLTALHYSIH
+957 VDNYGLTAPHYLIH

-976 SVVDLIAPRKG
+976 RFVDLIAP
-987 HLSGFFVHDNR
+987 
-998 YISVDG
+998 
-1004 LRWLDTL
+1004 
-1011 LTLLQSGSN
+1011 N
-1020 VDAVDVD
+1020 VDVVDVN
-1027 GQTALHIA
+1027 GQTPLHIA
-1035 AHYGL
+1035 AHYGS
-1040 ADAVNVLLQMNA
+1040 ADAVNVLLHMNA

-1067 AFENAPVEPEQLPS
+1067 AFENAPVESEQFPS
-1081 FRATKMEDLR
+1081 FRATKMEDLS
-1091 ELLHGHVMVIFLL
+1091 ELLRGHDMVIFLL

-1155 ITCLHNSGEFAG
+1155 ITCLHNSGEFSG
-1167 ILFSDKITEPVAIEC
+1167 ILFSDKITDPVAIEC

-1187 YSLFHVLSYSRPFFE
+1187 YSLFHLLSYSRPFFE

-1211 CSESTDPLCTVKK
+1211 CSEPTDPLCTVKK

-1250 TALHRAAQGANLVA
+1250 TPLHRAAQGANLVA
-1264 IRYLLANGANDSILS
+1264 IRYLLANGANDSTLS

-1338 DASKAELTLYHLAA
+1338 DTSKAELTLYHLAA

-1361 VIFSERDLHQLDVD
+1361 VIFSERDLHQLDVN

-1397 EGQGNPWEQVIQII
+1397 DGQGNPWEQVIQII
-1411 KRHGSKMRY
+1411 KRHGGKMQY

-1432 GVYGWIPDEF
+1432 GVYGWTPNEF

-1472 FAPYLDVNSE
+1472 FSPYLDVNSE

-1495 NSSAVSMLRLSE
+1495 NSSAVSELRHLE
-1507 EHPSTSQRRR
+1507 EHRSTSRRGR
-1517 KEQCSREEEYFRKD
+1517 KTLYSREEESFRRD

-1540 QFYRCLS
+1540 QFYRYLS

-1619 YIREYEKSGPGN
+1619 YIREYEKSGPDN
-1631 YLDLICQNLRF
+1631 YLNLICQNLRF
-1642 VFQYYSSYRER
+1642 IFQYYSSHRER

-1672 FVEERMKIS
+1672 FVGERMKIS
-1681 KYFLHPGRF
+1681 KYSRHPGR
-1690 IITWP
+1690 IIIEWP
-1695 LEFFLKRSLGFY
+1695 QEFFLKRSLGFY

-1724 YVHLYPDNVRHLVD
+1724 YVDLYPDNIRNLVE
-1738 RGRVVLLY
+1738 RGKVLLWY

>member
-129 LCKYSEKNTQ
+129 LCKYSDKNTQ

-294 TSWFGDDSEKSIATL
+294 TSWFGDDSEKSIAKL

-354 YFGRLFR
+354 YFERLFP
-361 RKESFKYA
+361 RKGSFEYA

-745 INNDVAKM
+745 INNDVAKI

-788 HDKVV
+788 HYKVV

-886 LLIRKGARLDE
+886 LLIKKGARLDE
-897 RDCTGATPVHVASCH
+897 RDCTGATPVHVAACH

-976 SVVDLIAPRKG
+976 SLDDLIAPRKG

-1011 LTLLQSGSN
+1011 VKLLHRGSN

-1067 AFENAPVEPEQLPS
+1067 AFENAPVESEQFPS

-1187 YSLFHVLSYSRPFFE
+1187 YSLFHLLSYSRPFFE

-1397 EGQGNPWEQVIQII
+1397 DGQGNPWDQVIQII
-1411 KRHGSKMRY
+1411 KRHGGEMRY

-1427 SIIYN
+1427 SVIYN
-1432 GVYGWIPDEF
+1432 GAYGWTPNEF

-1455 SLLKSFQIR
+1455 SLLKSFQKR
-1464 EKRPFHCS
+1464 ENRPFHCS
-1472 FAPYLDVNSE
+1472 FAPYLDGYSE
-1482 LFYWPIK
+1482 LLYWSIK
-1489 ELWEKV
+1489 WLWSDF

-1507 EHPSTSQRRR
+1507 EHPSTSQRKG
-1517 KEQCSREEEYFRKD
+1517 KEQCSREEEYFRRD
-1531 LRRCLLHVD
+1531 MRRCLLHVD
-1540 QFYRCLS
+1540 QFYRYLS

-1557 KKVAK
+1557 KKIVK
-1562 SGNWEILSKIQRNW
+1562 SGNWEIFSKIQRNW
-1576 FQKELLDLMKMRH
+1576 FQRELLHLMKMRH
-1589 TEVFRMFPCAKSLF
+1589 TEVFRMFPCVKSLF

-1613 DDVTRH
+1613 DGVTRRK
-1619 YIREYEKSGPGN
+1619 IREYEKSGPDN
-1631 YLDLICQNLRF
+1631 YLTLICQNLRIIF
-1642 VFQYYSSYRER
+1642 HHYLSYLER
-1653 NQQPS
+1653 KKQAS
-1658 EYRLREYEL
+1658 EYRLRELEL
-1667 FSRPD
+1667 FSRPA
-1672 FVEERMKIS
+1672 FVGERMKIS
-1681 KYFLHPGRF
+1681 KYHLHPGRF
-1690 IITWP
+1690 IIEWP
-1695 LEFFLKRSLGFY
+1695 QEFFLKRSLGFY

>member
-1 MKEGYGVTVTSN
+1 
-13 VCLFWRYFY
+13 
-22 LVSLTVFSTKSD
+22 
-34 LYFLFVLKGCPA
+34 
-46 EDDRVPLETKE
+46 
-57 FNMSEYLDAARAED
+57 MSEYLDADRAKD
-71 FIGRQWLYRE
+71 FVGRQWLYRE
-81 IEDAFKDEYI
+81 VEYAFEEENV
-91 AGVQILG
+91 AGVQIIA

-106 LSSHLICSRTSSP
+106 FASQLICSRTSSSF
-119 RIHTHIIGYH
+119 IHTRILGYH
-129 LCKYSEKNTQ
+129 FCKYSDKNTQ
-139 MAGKFVRNLADMIA
+139 MAGKFVRNLAEMIG
-153 RRLPEYGYL
+153 RRLPEYGYI
-162 VSNTSFI
+162 VTNHTYI
-169 QRSFAQDC
+169 QRSLTEDC
-177 IQNQD
+177 IHYQD
-182 PVGCFEVT
+182 PVGCFELAVLS
-190 IVTPLRNLKKPPA
+190 PLRNLKNKPR
-203 ENWFLVVDALD
+203 EKDWFVVVDALD
-214 ECLTQGE
+214 ECLTQVE

-236 LPAWFNL
+236 FPPWLK
-243 VLTSRNESDV
+243 VVMTSRNESDV
-253 SLHSSRIKRITID
+253 SLHSSKVKKITID
-266 PEDPRNLKDL
+266 PEDSRNLKDL
-276 EFYVTKRLFHAT
+276 EMYVTKRLFQESS
-288 PLLRRI
+288 LLHRV
-294 TSWFGDDSEKSIATL
+294 TSWFGDDSVKLITKL
-309 AGDVLNISQGN
+309 AAEVLSKSQGN

-330 WELSRPNLSNA
+330 WELSRPDLKDA
-341 FVLPKTLGDLYQS
+341 FVPPKTLGDLYQS
-354 YFGRLFR
+354 YFERLYP
-361 RKESFKYA
+361 RKGNFKYA
-369 RHVFELLVSTF
+369 RYILELLVSTF
-380 DPLTQKQILELL
+380 EPLTQKQVFELL
-392 KTRENNRDEEY
+392 RLRENNLDEEY
-403 DFKNNRLK
+403 SFKNRLK

-434 WLTSEEN
+434 WLTSERN
-441 EKYFVSKKKGHKT
+441 EKYFVSKKKGHET

-461 LIRKGKKSKLSKYIL
+461 LIREGKKSKLSKYIL

-485 GRKEAYVQ
+485 GWKAAYVQ
-493 EFLSLPS
+493 EFLNFPS
-500 QIVNS
+500 QTVNS

-517 AATMDNRDA
+517 AATIDNREA
-526 LELLLTHFTCIDCV
+526 LELLLRHFSCIDCV
-540 DNRGVTPAFLAAE
+540 DNRGITPAFLAAE
-553 HGLVDNV
+553 HGLVDNLV
-560 ALLIGKGA
+560 LLVGKGA
-568 KVNRKTKGM
+568 KVNRKTKGI
-577 VAFYKAKILRGLTT
+577 VAFYKAKILRE
-591 LKEANNDSYL
+591 LKALKQANNNSYM
-601 SVAYQ
+601 SVVYQ

-613 QTNSKFFGAS
+613 QTKSKLFGAS

-637 RFLIEKNAR
+637 RFLIENNAR

-654 LNAMQIA
+654 LTALQIA
-661 AEHGH
+661 AENGH
-666 LNVVR
+666 LNVVK

-688 AANNRMDVVNF
+688 AANNSLDVVNF
-699 LLDIGLKDDCLRCD
+699 LLDIGVKDECLRCD
-713 GFFYWLNSKHR
+713 GSFYWLNTKER
-724 FPSTTILLSPPFKDY
+724 FPNSTFFPDPPFKDS
-739 CSHIRI
+739 CSNMALID
-745 INNDVAKM
+745 NDVAKV

-775 FCHSA
+775 LCHSA
-780 LHAAVAGG
+780 LHAAVASG

-793 TRLLSENHSALNC
+793 TRLLSEKHNALNC
-806 HDYSG
+806 QDYSG

-822 DSTIVNILLDKHPQM
+822 DSTIVNILLDKQPQM

-847 VDKTLVKFEELAE
+847 VDETLLSLEELAE

-880 HLEVAI
+880 HLEVAR
-886 LLIRKGARLDE
+886 LLIRKGARLDD

-912 NHANLIGGNLNVKT
+912 NHANLIGGNLNVT
-926 SNGSTPLH
+926 TLNGSTPLH

-976 SVVDLIAPRKG
+976 SLVDLIAPRKG
-987 HLSGFFVHDNR
+987 HLSGFFVDDNL

-1011 LTLLQSGSN
+1011 VKLLHRGSN

-1052 SMEMKDKNGKTPLEV
+1052 SMEMKDKNGKTPMEV
-1067 AFENAPVEPEQLPS
+1067 AFENAPVEPEQFPS
-1081 FRATKMEDLR
+1081 FRATKIEDVR
-1091 ELLHGHVMVIFLL
+1091 EHLHGHAMVIFLL
-1104 LSHGASSGKCTSS
+1104 LFHGASSGKCTSL
-1117 RGSMLHTAIVKK
+1117 RGSMLHTAVVKK

-1155 ITCLHNSGEFAG
+1155 ITCLHNSGEFSG
-1167 ILFSDKITEPVAIEC
+1167 ILFRDKITEPVAIEC

-1187 YSLFHVLSYSRPFFE
+1187 YSLFHLLSYSRPFFE

-1224 GPLAVAVESHL
+1224 GPVAVAVESHL

-1264 IRYLLANGANDSILS
+1264 IRYLLAIGANDSTLS

-1297 LWERNKLVWVD
+1297 LWERNKVVWVD

-1352 SRGLLKFIE
+1352 SRGLLKFIK

-1411 KRHGSKMRY
+1411 KRHGGKMRY

-1432 GVYGWIPDEF
+1432 GAYGWTPNEF
-1442 TLDLRPDIFHFIT
+1442 TLDLRPDIFRFIT
-1455 SLLKSFQIR
+1455 SLLKSFQKR
-1464 EKRPFHCS
+1464 ENRPFHCS
-1472 FAPYLDVNSE
+1472 FAPYLDGYSE
-1482 LFYWPIK
+1482 LLYWSIK
-1489 ELWEKV
+1489 WLWSDF

-1507 EHPSTSQRRR
+1507 KHPSTSQR
-1517 KEQCSREEEYFRKD
+1517 KFIEQCSREEEYFRRD
-1531 LRRCLLHVD
+1531 MRRCLLHVD
-1540 QFYRCLS
+1540 QFYRYLS

-1557 KKVAK
+1557 KKIVK
-1562 SGNWEILSKIQRNW
+1562 SGNWEIFSKIQRNW
-1576 FQKELLDLMKMRH
+1576 FQRELLHLIKMRH
-1589 TEVFRMFPCAKSLF
+1589 TEVFRMFPCVKSLF

-1613 DDVTRH
+1613 DEVTRRK
-1619 YIREYEKSGPGN
+1619 IREYEKSGPDN
-1631 YLDLICQNLRF
+1631 YLTLICQNLRIIF
-1642 VFQYYSSYRER
+1642 HHYLSYLER
-1653 NQQPS
+1653 KKQAS
-1658 EYRLREYEL
+1658 EYRLRELEL
-1667 FSRPD
+1667 FSRPA
-1672 FVEERMKIS
+1672 FVRERMKIS
-1681 KYFLHPGRF
+1681 KYHLHPGRF
-1690 IITWP
+1690 IIDWP
-1695 LEFFLKRSLGFY
+1695 QEFFLKRSLGFY

-1724 YVHLYPDNVRHLVD
+1724 YVHLYPDNVRHLVE

>member
-1 MKEGYGVTVTSN
+1 MKEGHGVTVTSN

-129 LCKYSEKNTQ
+129 LCKYSDKNTQ

-294 TSWFGDDSEKSIATL
+294 TSWFGDDSEKSIAKL

-354 YFGRLFR
+354 YFERLFP
-361 RKESFKYA
+361 RKGSFKYA

-392 KTRENNRDEEY
+392 KTRESNLDEEY
-403 DFKNNRLK
+403 DFKNRLK

-540 DNRGVTPAFLAAE
+540 DNRGITPAFLAAE

-577 VAFYKAKILRGLTT
+577 VAFYKAKILRDLTT

-601 SVAYQ
+601 SVGYQ

-613 QTNSKFFGAS
+613 QTKSKFFGAS

-646 ISILNGAH
+646 ISILNGVH
-654 LNAMQIA
+654 LTAMQTA
-661 AEHGH
+661 AENGH
-666 LNVVR
+666 LNVVK
-671 TLYEAGAVADQ
+671 TLYEAGAVANQ

-699 LLDIGLKDDCLRCD
+699 LLEIGVKDECLRCD
-713 GFFYWLNSKHR
+713 GFFYWLNSKER
-724 FPSTTILLSPPFKDY
+724 FPSTTIVLRPPFKDN
-739 CSHIRI
+739 CSHIWI
-745 INNDVAKM
+745 MDNNVTKS

-766 KLYDDSHLI
+766 KLYDDSRLI

-780 LHAAVAGG
+780 LHAAVLSG

-793 TRLLSENHSALNC
+793 TRLLSEKHNALNC
-806 HDYSG
+806 YDYTG

-822 DSTIVNILLDKHPQM
+822 DSIIVNILLDKHPQM
-837 VKYKCKHWQE
+837 VKYKCKQWQE
-847 VDKTLVKFEELAE
+847 VNQTLLSFEELAE

-866 HCGYTPLHLAARYG
+866 HCGYTPLHLAALYG
-880 HLEVAI
+880 HLEAAI
-886 LLIRKGARLDE
+886 LLIRKGAQLDD
-897 RDCTGATPVHVASCH
+897 RDCTGATPIHVAACP
-912 NHANLIGGNLNVKT
+912 NRANLIGGNINVKT

-934 SAAACGAV
+934 SAAACGV
-942 EIIDYLLYKKASLTA
+942 VGIIDYLLYKKSSLTA
-957 TDNYGLTALHYSIH
+957 VDNYNLTAPHYSIH
-971 NIRFR
+971 NFTFT
-976 SVVDLIAPRKG
+976 SFVDLMAPRKG
-987 HLSGFFVHDNR
+987 HLSRFFVYDNQ
-998 YISVDG
+998 YTSVDD
-1004 LRWLDTL
+1004 LHWLDTL
-1011 LTLLQSGSN
+1011 VKLLHGGSN
-1020 VDAVDVD
+1020 IDVVDVD
-1027 GQTALHIA
+1027 GQTPLHIA

-1067 AFENAPVEPEQLPS
+1067 AFENAPVESEQFPS
-1081 FRATKMEDLR
+1081 FRVTKMEDLR

-1155 ITCLHNSGEFAG
+1155 ITCLHNSGEFSG

-1187 YSLFHVLSYSRPFFE
+1187 YSLFHLLSYSRPFSE
-1202 DDGFFYLEK
+1202 DEGFFYLQK

-1250 TALHRAAQGANLVA
+1250 TALHRAAQGANLAA
-1264 IRYLLANGANDSILS
+1264 IRYLLAIGVNDSTLS
-1279 PHGHDAL
+1279 PYGHDAL

-1338 DASKAELTLYHLAA
+1338 DSSKAELTLYHLAA

-1397 EGQGNPWEQVIQII
+1397 EGQGIPWEQVIQII
-1411 KRHGSKMRY
+1411 KRHGGKMRY

-1432 GVYGWIPDEF
+1432 SVYGWIPDEF

-1464 EKRPFHCS
+1464 ERRPFHCS

-1482 LFYWPIK
+1482 LFYWPIR

-1495 NSSAVSMLRLSE
+1495 NSSAVSELRHLE
-1507 EHPSTSQRRR
+1507 EHRSTSRRGR
-1517 KEQCSREEEYFRKD
+1517 KTQCSREEESFRRD

-1540 QFYRCLS
+1540 QFYRYLS

-1562 SGNWEILSKIQRNW
+1562 SGNWEILSKTQRNW

-1619 YIREYEKSGPGN
+1619 YIREYEKSGPDN
-1631 YLDLICQNLRF
+1631 YLNLICQNLRF
-1642 VFQYYSSYRER
+1642 IFQSYSSYRER

-1672 FVEERMKIS
+1672 FVGERMKIS
-1681 KYFLHPGRF
+1681 KYSRHPGRF
-1690 IITWP
+1690 IIEWP
-1695 LEFFLKRSLGFY
+1695 QEFFLKRSLGFY

-1724 YVHLYPDNVRHLVD
+1724 YVHLYPDNIRNLVE
-1738 RGRVVLLY
+1738 RGKVLLWY

>member
-1 MKEGYGVTVTSN
+1 
-13 VCLFWRYFY
+13 
-22 LVSLTVFSTKSD
+22 
-34 LYFLFVLKGCPA
+34 
-46 EDDRVPLETKE
+46 
-57 FNMSEYLDAARAED
+57 MSEYLDAARAED

-129 LCKYSEKNTQ
+129 LCKYSDKNTQ

-190 IVTPLRNLKKPPA
+190 IVSPLRNLKKYPT

-214 ECLTQGE
+214 ECLAHGE

-236 LPAWFNL
+236 LPTWFKL

-253 SLHSSRIKRITID
+253 SLHSRRIKRITID

-276 EFYVTKRLFHAT
+276 EFYATKRLFHET

-294 TSWFGDDSEKSIATL
+294 TSWFGDDSEKSIAKL

-330 WELSRPNLSNA
+330 WELSRPNFSNA

-354 YFGRLFR
+354 YFERLYP
-361 RKESFKYA
+361 RKGSFKYA

-392 KTRENNRDEEY
+392 KMRESNLDEEY
-403 DFKNNRLK
+403 DFKNRLK

-441 EKYFVSKKKGHKT
+441 ENYFVSKKEGHKT

-485 GRKEAYVQ
+485 DWKEAYVQ
-493 EFLSLPS
+493 EFRNLPS
-500 QIVNS
+500 KIVNS

-511 GTLLHL
+511 RTLLHL
-517 AATMDNRDA
+517 AATIDNRDA

-540 DNRGVTPAFLAAE
+540 DNRGITPAFLAAE

-577 VAFYKAKILRGLTT
+577 VAFYKAKILRDLTT

-613 QTNSKFFGAS
+613 QTKSKFFGAS

-646 ISILNGAH
+646 ISILNGVH
-654 LNAMQIA
+654 LTAMQTA
-661 AEHGH
+661 AENGH
-666 LNVVR
+666 LNVVK
-671 TLYEAGAVADQ
+671 TLYEADAVADQ

-699 LLDIGLKDDCLRCD
+699 LLEIGVKDECLRCD
-713 GFFYWLNSKHR
+713 GLFYWLNSKER
-724 FPSTTILLSPPFKDY
+724 FPSTTIVLRPPFKDN
-739 CSHIRI
+739 CSHIWI
-745 INNDVAKM
+745 MDNNVTKI

-766 KLYDDSHLI
+766 KLYDDSRLI

-780 LHAAVAGG
+780 LHAAVVSG

-793 TRLLSENHSALNC
+793 TRLLSEKHNALNC
-806 HDYSG
+806 YDYTG

-822 DSTIVNILLDKHPQM
+822 DSIIVNILLDKHPQM
-837 VKYKCKHWQE
+837 VKYKCKQWQE
-847 VDKTLVKFEELAE
+847 VNQTLLSFEELAE
-860 YNADVC
+860 YSADVC
-866 HCGYTPLHLAARYG
+866 HCGYTPLHLAALYG
-880 HLEVAI
+880 HLEAAI
-886 LLIRKGARLDE
+886 LLIRKGAQLDD
-897 RDCTGATPVHVASCH
+897 RDCTGATPIHVAACP
-912 NHANLIGGNLNVKT
+912 NRANLIGGNINVKT

-934 SAAACGAV
+934 SAAACGV
-942 EIIDYLLYKKASLTA
+942 VGIIDYLLYKKASLTA
-957 TDNYGLTALHYSIH
+957 VDNYNLTAPHYSIH
-971 NIRFR
+971 NFTFT
-976 SVVDLIAPRKG
+976 SFVDLMAPRKG
-987 HLSGFFVHDNR
+987 HLPRFFVYDNQ
-998 YISVDG
+998 YTSVDD
-1004 LRWLDTL
+1004 LHWLDTL
-1011 LTLLQSGSN
+1011 VKLLHGGSN
-1020 VDAVDVD
+1020 IDVVDVD
-1027 GQTALHIA
+1027 GQTPLHIA
-1035 AHYGL
+1035 AYYGL

-1067 AFENAPVEPEQLPS
+1067 AFENAPVESEQLPS

-1155 ITCLHNSGEFAG
+1155 ITCLHNSGEFSG

-1187 YSLFHVLSYSRPFFE
+1187 YSLFHLLSYSRPFFE
-1202 DDGFFYLEK
+1202 DNGFFYLEK

-1397 EGQGNPWEQVIQII
+1397 EGQGNPSEQVIQII
-1411 KRHGSKMRY
+1411 KRHGGKMRY

-1517 KEQCSREEEYFRKD
+1517 KEQCSCEEEYFRKD

-1603 DRFKPLFRLN
+1603 DRFRPLFRLN

-1642 VFQYYSSYRER
+1642 VFQYYSSHRER

-1724 YVHLYPDNVRHLVD
+1724 YVHLYPDNIRNLVE
-1738 RGRVVLLY
+1738 RGKVLLWY

>member
-1 MKEGYGVTVTSN
+1 MKEGHGVTVTSN

-81 IEDAFKDEYI
+81 IEEAFKDEYI

-129 LCKYSEKNTQ
+129 LCKYSDKNTQ
-139 MAGKFVRNLADMIA
+139 MAGKFVRNIADMIA

-190 IVTPLRNLKKPPA
+190 IVTPLRNLKKHPT

-236 LPAWFNL
+236 LPTWFKL

-253 SLHSSRIKRITID
+253 SLHSSKINKITM
-266 PEDPRNLKDL
+266 EDSRNLEDL
-276 EFYVTKRLFHAT
+276 ELYVTKRLFQER

-294 TSWFGDDSEKSIATL
+294 TSWFGDDSEKSIAKL

-320 FLFVKELLDY
+320 FLFVKELLDF

-354 YFGRLFR
+354 YFERLFP
-361 RKESFKYA
+361 RKGSFKYA

-392 KTRENNRDEEY
+392 KTRENNLDEEY
-403 DFKNNRLK
+403 DFKNRLK

-540 DNRGVTPAFLAAE
+540 DNRGITPAFLAAE

-613 QTNSKFFGAS
+613 QTKSKFFGAS

-637 RFLIEKNAR
+637 RFLIAKNAR

-699 LLDIGLKDDCLRCD
+699 LLGIGLKDDCLRCD

-847 VDKTLVKFEELAE
+847 VDKTLIKFEELAE

-886 LLIRKGARLDE
+886 LLIEKGARLDE
-897 RDCTGATPVHVASCH
+897 RDCTGATPVHVAACH
-912 NHANLIGGNLNVKT
+912 NHANLTGDNLNIKT

-942 EIIDYLLYKKASLTA
+942 EVIDYLLYKKASLTA
-957 TDNYGLTALHYSIH
+957 VDNYGLTALHYSIH

-976 SVVDLIAPRKG
+976 SPFDLIAPRKG
-987 HLSGFFVHDNR
+987 HLSGFFVYDNQYR
-998 YISVDG
+998 SVDG

-1011 LTLLQSGSN
+1011 VKLLRWGSK
-1020 VDAVDVD
+1020 VDVVDVD
-1027 GQTALHIA
+1027 GQTPLHIA

-1052 SMEMKDKNGKTPLEV
+1052 SMEVKDKNGKTPLEV
-1067 AFENAPVEPEQLPS
+1067 AFENAPVESEQFPS

-1091 ELLHGHVMVIFLL
+1091 KLLHGHVMVIFLL

-1155 ITCLHNSGEFAG
+1155 ITCLHNSGEFSG

-1187 YSLFHVLSYSRPFFE
+1187 YSLFHLLSYNRPFFE

-1224 GPLAVAVESHL
+1224 GPLAVAVESHF

-1250 TALHRAAQGANLVA
+1250 TALHRAAQGANLAA
-1264 IRYLLANGANDSILS
+1264 IRYLLAIGANDSTLS
-1279 PHGHDAL
+1279 PYGHDAL
-1286 TLAVLHAGRKR
+1286 TLAVLHAERKR

-1322 ELLRHAVKSR
+1322 ELLRHAVKSH

-1375 CANTDGITPM
+1375 CANADGITPM

-1411 KRHGSKMRY
+1411 KRHGGKMRY

-1495 NSSAVSMLRLSE
+1495 NSSAVSELRHLE
-1507 EHPSTSQRRR
+1507 EHRSTSRRRR
-1517 KEQCSREEEYFRKD
+1517 KTQYSREEESFRRD

-1540 QFYRCLS
+1540 QFYRYLS

-1576 FQKELLDLMKMRH
+1576 FQKELLDLMNMRH
-1589 TEVFRMFPCAKSLF
+1589 TEVFRMFSCAKSLF

-1619 YIREYEKSGPGN
+1619 YIREYEKSGPDN
-1631 YLDLICQNLRF
+1631 YLNLICQNLRF
-1642 VFQYYSSYRER
+1642 IFQYYSSYRER

-1690 IITWP
+1690 IIKWP

-1712 LKTLHIGIEPRT
+1712 LKTLHIGMEPRT
-1724 YVHLYPDNVRHLVD
+1724 YVHLYPDNIRNLVE
-1738 RGRVVLLY
+1738 RGKVLLLY